1 MVGKSLKIIA
11 YLKPLMNLLPEVTK
25 PITKVSYPLL
35 FSLHFS
41 GFPKQT
47 NPVDWDYTFNIPH
60 M

>member
-1 MVGKSLKIIA
+1 MKIIA